1 MWERG
6 YRHNPLSYRYR
17 YYFDHRPI
25 LPQDNSMTWIPLRGK
40 LSDPY
45 HLIYLNFIHAKAK
58 KTILLNNLPVHDR
71 ENLKSFLSYYEKFFR
86 NVNTFS
92 YIPSFFMAGA
102 LFKCWRPGKKI
113 LYPLSLAGIVLL
125 NQSLISSYL
134 KVYANNYIG
143 YFYHKY
149 AHLAVDSHNL
159 DKIDDPR
166 RKFFYLDT
174 TSYYRQSHE
183 DILHKGHHGGHHDHE
198 APYYGNSPVISFYKF
213 LVQ

>member
-6 YRHNPLSYRYR
+6 NRHNPLSYRYR

-25 LPQDNSMTWIPLRGK
+25 LPQDNSMTWMPARGK
-40 LSDPY
+40 STDQY
-45 HLIYLNFIHAKAK
+45 QLIYLTFMHAKAK
-58 KTILLNNLPVHDR
+58 RIMLLNNIPANDR
-71 ENLKSFLSYYEKFFR
+71 ENLKTFISYYEKFFK

-102 LFKCWRPGKKI
+102 LFKMWRPQMKI
-113 LYPLSLAGIVLL
+113 LYPVSFFGIVML
-125 NQSLISSYL
+125 NQSVISSYL

-149 AHLAVDSHNL
+149 SHLTVDNL
-159 DKIDDPR
+159 ENIEDPR
-166 RKFFYLDT
+166 RKFFRLDT

-183 DILHKGHHGGHHDHE
+183 DILHKAHAAGHHDHE
-198 APYYGNSPVISFYKF
+198 APYYGNSPVSLIFKYI
-213 LVQ
+213 V